1 MRIREMMRDTLATV
15 GPDAPF
21 AALVAAHRRRDSRL
35 VYVVDADN
43 RLLGVV
49 SSYDILRAA
58 LPFYVDSN
66 LARALPEDATVVCEG
81 FAACRDK
88 VAADVMSRK
97 VASVGPDD
105 TFFAAEALFAEGRY
119 NVLPVVD
126 AAGRVVG
133 EITRRRILDRLAAHC
148 GL

>member
-15 GPDAPF
+15 GPNAPF
-21 AALVAAHRRRDSRL
+21 ASLVAAHRRRDSRL
-35 VYVVDADN
+35 VYVVDAAN
-43 RLLGVV
+43 KLLGVV
-49 SSYDILRAA
+49 SCYDLLRAA
-58 LPFYVDSN
+58 LPFFVDSN
-66 LARALPEDATVVCEG
+66 LARALPEDAAVVCDG
-81 FAACRDK
+81 FEVCKAK
-88 VAADVMSRK
+88 TAADIMNPK
-97 VASVGPDD
+97 VVSVGPED

-126 AAGRVVG
+126 ADGRLLG

>member
-1 MRIREMMRDTLATV
+1 MRIRQMMRDTLATV

-35 VYVVDADN
+35 VYVVDDQT
-43 RLLGVV
+43 RLLGLV
-49 SSYDILRAA
+49 SCYDLLRAA
-58 LPFYVDSN
+58 LPFFVDAN
-66 LARALPEDATVVCEG
+66 LARALPEDAAVVCAG
-81 FAACRDK
+81 FAACQDRT
-88 VAADVMSRK
+88 AAEIMQREV
-97 VASVGPDD
+97 VSVGPDD
-105 TFFAAEALFAEGRY
+105 TVFSAEALFAEGRF

-133 EITRRRILDRLAAHC
+133 ELTRRRILDFLARQC

>member
-21 AALVAAHRRRDSRL
+21 AALTAAHRRRDSRL
-35 VYVVDADN
+35 VYVVDKKG

-49 SSYDILRAA
+49 SCYDLLRAA

-66 LARALPEDATVVCEG
+66 LARALPDDAAVVCEG
-81 FAACRDK
+81 FAACQNK
-88 VAADVMSRK
+88 TAADVMNPK
-97 VASVGPDD
+97 VVSVSQDD
-105 TFFAAEALFAEGRY
+105 TFFTAEALFAEGKFH
-119 NVLPVVD
+119 VLPVVD
-126 AAGRVVG
+126 ADGRVVG
-133 EITRRRILDRLAAHC
+133 ELTRRRILDYLAGRC

>member
-1 MRIREMMRDTLATV
+1 MRIRQMMRDTLATV

-35 VYVVDADN
+35 VYVVDAAG

-49 SSYDILRAA
+49 SCYDLLRAA

-66 LARALPEDATVVCEG
+66 LARALPDDAAVVCEG
-81 FAACRDK
+81 FAACQGK
-88 VAADVMSRK
+88 TASDVMNRK
-97 VASVGPDD
+97 VVSVGQDD
-105 TFFAAEALFAEGRY
+105 TFFAAEALFAEGKF

-126 AAGRVVG
+126 ADGRLVG
-133 EITRRRILDRLAAHC
+133 ELTRRRILDFLAGHC

>member
-1 MRIREMMRDTLATV
+1 MHVRRMMRETLATV

-21 AALVAAHRRRDSRL
+21 AALAAAHRRRDSRL
-35 VYVVDADN
+35 VYVVDAEK

-49 SSYDILRAA
+49 SCHDLLRAA
-58 LPFYVDSN
+58 LPFFVDAN
-66 LARALPEDATVVCEG
+66 LARALPDDAAVICDG

-88 VAADVMSRK
+88 TAAEVMTRQVVSI
-97 VASVGPDD
+97 GPDD
-105 TFFAAEALFAEGRY
+105 AFVAAEALFAEGQF

-126 AAGRVVG
+126 ARGRVVG
-133 EITRRRILDRLAAHC
+133 EITRRDILTYLASHC